1 MSDPY
6 NTRQKS
12 SNGNPLRRI
21 KDSICITDPEHLLK
35 KNVGEKSSYEQ
46 RKENQSKKQYSL
58 RSKTKEEKE
67 ESDIGSSEIP
77 SMSSRKPSSIMETND
92 ISVCIKSVSP
102 ELAAKQIITII
113 ITIIITVLTSWE
125 VVGVKQITNRATS
138 VITRVPNRTNV
149 VIVVTGITWVK
160 TFTTEI
166 INNMG
171 KGWQIFS
178 ISSKQQQF
186 QRCT

>member
-1 MSDPY
+1 MSDPD

-113 ITIIITVLTSWE
+113 TTVLTSWE
-125 VVGVKQITNRATS
+125 VVGVKQITNIATS
-138 VITRVPNRTNV
+138 VTTRVPNRTNV

-171 KGWQIFS
+171 KG
-178 ISSKQQQF
+178 
-186 QRCT
+186 

>member
-1 MSDPY
+1 MSDPD

-12 SNGNPLRRI
+12 SNGNPLKRI

-46 RKENQSKKQYSL
+46 RKENQSKKQCSL

-113 ITIIITVLTSWE
+113 TTVLTSWE
-125 VVGVKQITNRATS
+125 VVGVKQITNIATS
-138 VITRVPNRTNV
+138 VTTRVPNRTNV

-171 KGWQIFS
+171 KG
-178 ISSKQQQF
+178 
-186 QRCT
+186 

>member
-1 MSDPY
+1 MHHRPRTS
-6 NTRQKS
+6 TEKK
-12 SNGNPLRRI
+12 RR
-21 KDSICITDPEHLLK
+21 
-35 KNVGEKSSYEQ
+35 GEEFNEQ

-77 SMSSRKPSSIMETND
+77 SMSNRKPSSIIETND

-113 ITIIITVLTSWE
+113 TTVLTSWE
-125 VVGVKQITNRATS
+125 VVGVKQITNIATS
-138 VITRVPNRTNV
+138 VTTRVPNRTNV

-171 KGWQIFS
+171 KG
-178 ISSKQQQF
+178 
-186 QRCT
+186 

>member
-1 MSDPY
+1 MSDPD

-58 RSKTKEEKE
+58 RSKTKEKKE

-77 SMSSRKPSSIMETND
+77 SMSNRKPSSIMETND

-113 ITIIITVLTSWE
+113 TTVLTSWE
-125 VVGVKQITNRATS
+125 VVGVKQITNIATS
-138 VITRVPNRTNV
+138 VTTRVPNRTNV

-171 KGWQIFS
+171 KG
-178 ISSKQQQF
+178 
-186 QRCT
+186 

>member
-1 MSDPY
+1 MSDPD

-92 ISVCIKSVSP
+92 TSVCIKSVSP

-113 ITIIITVLTSWE
+113 TTVLTSWE
-125 VVGVKQITNRATS
+125 VVGVKQITNIATS
-138 VITRVPNRTNV
+138 VTTRVPNRTNV

-171 KGWQIFS
+171 KG
-178 ISSKQQQF
+178 
-186 QRCT
+186 

>member
-46 RKENQSKKQYSL
+46 RKENQSKRQYSL

-113 ITIIITVLTSWE
+113 ITVLTSWE

-138 VITRVPNRTNV
+138 VTTRVPNRTNV

-171 KGWQIFS
+171 KG
-178 ISSKQQQF
+178 
-186 QRCT
+186 